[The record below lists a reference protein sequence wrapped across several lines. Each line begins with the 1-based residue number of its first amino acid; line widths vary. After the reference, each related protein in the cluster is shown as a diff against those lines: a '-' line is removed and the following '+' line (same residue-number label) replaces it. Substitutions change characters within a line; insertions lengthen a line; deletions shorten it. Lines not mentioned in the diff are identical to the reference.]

1 MKKNDLSAKF
11 NESLA
16 NALAEGFSPC
26 LTELRGSYSGVFG
39 SQLVLAKG
47 NERMV
52 MWMEEHKDYRNED
65 VPDTV
70 SLYVSHFSLG
80 RGETTELNYMWPNQW
95 KEHLVDE
102 MVVYE
107 VSGRRNGWYVED
119 EDEAI
124 RAKQIHRSR
133 YGNRYRS
140 RNFRELEVTDQLLGI
155 ARRLK
160 GFKTIRRENLK
171 VVKNHKHWLFIN
183 KVSKREVCVG
193 A

>member
-1 MKKNDLSAKF
+1 MKKNDLSTKF
-11 NESLA
+11 NDRLA

-26 LTELRGSYSGVFG
+26 LTELCGAYSGLLG
-39 SQLVLAKG
+39 HQIVLAKG

-52 MWMEEHKDYRNED
+52 MWMEENNYYGNDE

-70 SLYVSHFSLG
+70 NLYVSRFSLG
-80 RGETTELNYMWPNQW
+80 KGETTEFHYTWPNQW